1 VGWRRGRER
10 EIKRD
15 IERRREKERE
25 RERKRD
31 VRARENECV
40 CIVANVD
47 GQRDVCVWER
57 EREMYVSSSL
67 VLMCACLSLYMRV
80 DA

>member
-1 VGWRRGRER
+1 
-10 EIKRD
+10 
-15 IERRREKERE
+15 
-25 RERKRD
+25 
-31 VRARENECV
+31 
-40 CIVANVD
+40 VANVD